1 MNGYLCDMVFAMGY
15 ARYNHITIENIIEN
29 ILKKFG
35 LKVVD
40 KVSTTHNYIDFRD
53 FTLRKSA
60 ISANKGEVVLVPFNM
75 RDGVAVCVGK
85 GNSDW
90 LNSCSHGAGRKMSRS
105 AAKKAISLDEYK
117 KSMEGIY
124 TTTANITTIDEA
136 PMAYK
141 DTEEI
146 KSIIVDTVDISYCMK
161 PKINIKAAE

>member
-1 MNGYLCDMVFAMGY
+1 MKNFKEHFEYKDGVG
-15 ARYNHITIENIIEN
+15 
-29 ILKKFG
+29 ILKYK
-35 LKVVD
+35 KHWWSRWRYSYD
-40 KVSTTHNYIDFRD
+40 YET
-53 FTLRKSA
+53 
-60 ISANKGEVVLVPFNM
+60 KG
-75 RDGVAVCVGK
+75 
-85 GNSDW
+85 

-105 AAKKAISLDEYK
+105 AAKKTLSLDEFK